1 VLATRG
7 TIVKAGVHA
16 PARWEWSPVDFKEL
30 RWVGSNAFGVET
42 VEGQRKHAIEHYL
55 DLVQAGRVDLSG
67 MLTHVFPLD
76 EWREAFLAIADQEHS
91 GAIKVAIRP

>member
-1 VLATRG
+1 MLATHA

-42 VEGQRKHAIEHYL
+42 VEGVRKHAIEHYL
-55 DLVQAGRVDLSG
+55 DLVEAGRVDLSG
-67 MLTHVFPLD
+67 MLTHVFSLD
-76 EWREAFLAIADQEHS
+76 QWRDAFYAIADQGRS
-91 GAIKVAIRP
+91 GSIKVAIKP